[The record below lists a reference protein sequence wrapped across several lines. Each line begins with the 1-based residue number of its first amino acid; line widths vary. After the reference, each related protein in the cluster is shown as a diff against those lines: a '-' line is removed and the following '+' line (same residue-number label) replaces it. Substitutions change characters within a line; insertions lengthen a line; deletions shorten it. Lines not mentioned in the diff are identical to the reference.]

1 MTQTAV
7 VAGIDCGKDSLDL
20 AVVPGKERYHTTNT
34 PSGHRDLIA
43 WLVARGVST
52 VGIEA
57 SGGYERPVRDALI
70 AAGLTVH
77 VLDPARFRQSQGAAG
92 QDRRDRCRHDRP
104 LHRPTRRHSGQAGR

>member
-7 VAGIDCGKDSLDL
+7 VAGIDCGKGSLDL

-34 PSGHRDLIA
+34 PSGHRALIA

-70 AAGLTVH
+70 AAGLTV
-77 VLDPARFRQSQGAAG
+77 RQG
-92 QDRRDRCRHDRP
+92 
-104 LHRPTRRHSGQAGR
+104 

>member
-20 AVVPGKERYHTTNT
+20 AVVPGKERYHTT
-34 PSGHRDLIA
+34 PSGHRALIA

-57 SGGYERPVRDALI
+57 SGGYERPVRDALM

-77 VLDPARFRQSQGAAG
+77 VLDPARFRQG
-92 QDRRDRCRHDRP
+92 
-104 LHRPTRRHSGQAGR
+104 

>member
-20 AVVPGKERYHTTNT
+20 AVVPGKERYPTT

-57 SGGYERPVRDALI
+57 VTSG
-70 AAGLTVH
+70 
-77 VLDPARFRQSQGAAG
+77 
-92 QDRRDRCRHDRP
+92 RCAMR
-104 LHRPTRRHSGQAGR
+104 